1 MSMRALMTLGAPAL
15 PFGYFYRIGAIGLDG
30 TDAVCIM
37 REGRYFDRRV
47 MCARIRTWDDGKD
60 IPVDTAVLAAAQAA
74 YEAWTT
80 TDRLIYWKG
89 DHK

>member
-1 MSMRALMTLGAPAL
+1 MTMKALLDLGAPPL
-15 PFGYFYRIGAIGLDG
+15 PSGYFYRIGPVALDG
-30 TDAVCIM
+30 TQAVCIM
-37 REGRYFDRRV
+37 REVRYWDRRV
-47 MCARIRTWDDGKD
+47 MCARIRTWNNGKD